1 MTAGLYIHIPFC
13 EKRCSY
19 CDFYTLAHRQ
29 STIPEYIQAL
39 KKEIRMYARYPEI
52 QALEF
57 DTIYFGGGTPS
68 LLTVKQI
75 REILDSAYTYL
86 KISFHPEITLEVNPG
101 TVDRTKL
108 RGYRTLGVNRLS
120 LGIQSFQPQELQFL
134 DRIHS
139 AEEAIDCFYNA
150 RAVDFTN
157 LGIDLIFAIPG
168 QKLQTWE
175 KNLNQAVSL
184 EPEHISAYNLTF
196 EDGTPLTHQVI
207 KGKIRPVS
215 EALQRKMFLTTID
228 FLQGYGYEHY
238 EISNYAR
245 PNFKSRHNQ
254 KYWNGSPYLGVGA
267 SAHSFIG
274 TRRFWNV
281 SNLNLYL
288 QRLSRNELPVE
299 GEEILGKET
308 LAFEKV
314 FLGLRQRQGVHLSSF
329 EAETG
334 LSFFERYWRPLSRF
348 FHCNFHDSQFI
359 TELKDGKR
367 KLKSRLLA
375 IEDGFLRLT
384 RQGILLCDKICAE
397 FV

>member
-13 EKRCSY
+13 EKRCGY

-86 KISFHPEITLEVNPG
+86 KISCHPEITLEVNPG

-150 RAVDFTN
+150 RAADFTN

-175 KNLNQAVSL
+175 KNLNQAISL
-184 EPEHISAYNLTF
+184 EPEHISAYN
-196 EDGTPLTHQVI
+196 
-207 KGKIRPVS
+207 
-215 EALQRKMFLTTID
+215 
-228 FLQGYGYEHY
+228 
-238 EISNYAR
+238 
-245 PNFKSRHNQ
+245 
-254 KYWNGSPYLGVGA
+254 
-267 SAHSFIG
+267 
-274 TRRFWNV
+274 
-281 SNLNLYL
+281 
-288 QRLSRNELPVE
+288 
-299 GEEILGKET
+299 
-308 LAFEKV
+308 
-314 FLGLRQRQGVHLSSF
+314 
-329 EAETG
+329 
-334 LSFFERYWRPLSRF
+334 
-348 FHCNFHDSQFI
+348 
-359 TELKDGKR
+359 
-367 KLKSRLLA
+367 
-375 IEDGFLRLT
+375 
-384 RQGILLCDKICAE
+384 
-397 FV
+397 